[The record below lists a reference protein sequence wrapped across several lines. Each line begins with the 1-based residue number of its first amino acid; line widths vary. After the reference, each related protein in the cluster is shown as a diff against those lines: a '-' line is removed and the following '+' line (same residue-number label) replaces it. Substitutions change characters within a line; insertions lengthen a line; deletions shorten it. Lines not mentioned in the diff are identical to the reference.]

1 MLSKRSIILDSL
13 NTHRIEE
20 GMIDSI
26 SKNSSSGSGYK
37 LLKVLLD
44 FDIQS
49 LPRKN
54 IKSNLS
60 FYNRSSFSK
69 NFVDNVIKWTGMLK
83 NKSNN
88 GAKLYM
94 LCLGDGG
101 RFFMVFEAPRFSRLS
116 RCFVFKVP
124 DEATMESIFELA
136 NDGKMTFDI
145 DNPKLDGCKLIA
157 DTYCIHDVFTEFD
170 RGKIVGV
177 DTRLMADTVVVMETL
192 FEDFAK
198 VFKFNYKNDNYDF
211 VVGEIAKACVNY
223 DISLTE
229 DGFVVTLDF
238 GVAKERNRIEMI
250 LNNRKGGHSL
260 HFFKDGKS
268 KIKLSGGFI

>member
-1 MLSKRSIILDSL
+1 MMGYFNIIDSL
-13 NTHRIEE
+13 NDVKVNE
-20 GMIDSI
+20 GMTESIPKNKNKDIDKLVKALQSCDI
-26 SKNSSSGSGYK
+26 DFINDKYIKCYK
-37 LLKVLLD
+37 
-44 FDIQS
+44 
-49 LPRKN
+49 
-54 IKSNLS
+54 S

-101 RFFMVFEAPRFSRLS
+101 RFFMVFEAPRFSRLA

-124 DEATMESIFELA
+124 DEVTMESLFELA
-136 NDGKMTFDI
+136 NDGNMTFDI

-177 DTRLMADTVVVMETL
+177 DTRLLSDTVVVMETL

-223 DISLTE
+223 EISFT
-229 DGFVVTLDF
+229 GGVFVVTLDF

-260 HFFKDGKS
+260 HIFKDGKS

>member
-1 MLSKRSIILDSL
+1 MGYFNIIDSL
-13 NTHRIEE
+13 NDAKVNE
-20 GMIDSI
+20 GMTESIPKNKNNDIDKLVKALQSCDI
-26 SKNSSSGSGYK
+26 DFIPDKYIKCYK
-37 LLKVLLD
+37 
-44 FDIQS
+44 
-49 LPRKN
+49 
-54 IKSNLS
+54 S

-83 NKSNN
+83 NKNPN
-88 GAKLYM
+88 GSKLYM

-101 RFFMVFEAPRFSRLS
+101 RFLMVFEARRLSRLS

-124 DEATMESIFELA
+124 DEDTMESIFELA
-136 NDGKMTFDI
+136 NDGNMTFDI
-145 DNPKLDGCKLIA
+145 DNPRLDGCKLIA

-177 DTRLMADTVVVMETL
+177 DTRLLSDTVVVMETL

-223 DISLTE
+223 EISFT
-229 DGFVVTLDF
+229 GGVFVVTLDF

>member
-1 MLSKRSIILDSL
+1 MGYFNIIDSL
-13 NTHRIEE
+13 NDVKVNE
-20 GMIDSI
+20 GMTESIPKNKNNDID
-26 SKNSSSGSGYK
+26 K
-37 LLKVLLD
+37 LVKALESCDID
-44 FDIQS
+44 FIPD
-49 LPRKN
+49 KY
-54 IKSNLS
+54 IKSYKKS
-60 FYNRSSFSK
+60 FYNRSSFSR

-101 RFFMVFEAPRFSRLS
+101 RFLMVFEAPRFSRLA

-124 DEATMESIFELA
+124 DEDTMESLFLLA
-136 NDGKMTFDI
+136 NEGKMTFDI

-157 DTYCIHDVFTEFD
+157 DTYCIHDIFTEFD

-177 DTRLMADTVVVMETL
+177 DTRLLADTVVFMETL

-198 VFKFNYKNDNYDF
+198 VFNFNYKKDYDF
-211 VVGEIAKACVNY
+211 VVGEIANACVKY
-223 DISLTE
+223 EISFT
-229 DGFVVTLDF
+229 DGGLVVTLDF
-238 GVAKERNRIEMI
+238 GVAKERNRIEML
-250 LNNRKGGHSL
+250 LNIRKGGHSL
-260 HFFKDGKS
+260 KFWKDGKS

>member
-1 MLSKRSIILDSL
+1 MMGYFNIIDSL
-13 NTHRIEE
+13 NDVKVNE
-20 GMIDSI
+20 GMTESIPKNKNKDSDKLVKALQSCDIDFI
-26 SKNSSSGSGYK
+26 PDKYIKCYK
-37 LLKVLLD
+37 
-44 FDIQS
+44 
-49 LPRKN
+49 
-54 IKSNLS
+54 S

-88 GAKLYM
+88 GARLYM

-101 RFFMVFEAPRFSRLS
+101 RFFMVFEAPRFSRLA

-124 DEATMESIFELA
+124 DEVTMESLFELA
-136 NDGKMTFDI
+136 NDGNMTFDI

-177 DTRLMADTVVVMETL
+177 DTRLLSDTVVVMETL

-223 DISLTE
+223 EISFT
-229 DGFVVTLDF
+229 GGVFVVTLDF

>member
-1 MLSKRSIILDSL
+1 MTESIPKNKNKDSDKL
-13 NTHRIEE
+13 VKALQSCD
-20 GMIDSI
+20 IDFI
-26 SKNSSSGSGYK
+26 PDKYIKCYK
-37 LLKVLLD
+37 
-44 FDIQS
+44 
-49 LPRKN
+49 
-54 IKSNLS
+54 S

-101 RFFMVFEAPRFSRLS
+101 RFFMVFEAPRFSRLA

-124 DEATMESIFELA
+124 DEVTMESLFELA
-136 NDGKMTFDI
+136 NDGNMTFDI

-177 DTRLMADTVVVMETL
+177 DTRLLSDTVVMETL

-223 DISLTE
+223 EISFT
-229 DGFVVTLDF
+229 GGVFVVTLDF

>member
-1 MLSKRSIILDSL
+1 MGYFNIIDSL
-13 NTHRIEE
+13 NDAKVNE
-20 GMIDSI
+20 GMTESIPKNKNNDIDKLVKALQSCDI
-26 SKNSSSGSGYK
+26 DFIPDKYIKCYK
-37 LLKVLLD
+37 
-44 FDIQS
+44 
-49 LPRKN
+49 
-54 IKSNLS
+54 S

-157 DTYCIHDVFTEFD
+157 DTYCIHDIFTEFD

-223 DISLTE
+223 EISFTE
-229 DGFVVTLDF
+229 VGFVVTLDF

-260 HFFKDGKS
+260 RFLKDGKS

>member
-1 MLSKRSIILDSL
+1 MMGYFNIIDSL
-13 NTHRIEE
+13 NDVKVNE
-20 GMIDSI
+20 GMTESIPKNKNNDID
-26 SKNSSSGSGYK
+26 KLVKALQSSDI
-37 LLKVLLD
+37 D
-44 FDIQS
+44 FIPD
-49 LPRKN
+49 KY
-54 IKSNLS
+54 IKSDKS

-101 RFFMVFEAPRFSRLS
+101 RFFMVFEAPRFSRLA

-124 DEATMESIFELA
+124 DEVTMESLFELA
-136 NDGKMTFDI
+136 NDGNMTFDI

-177 DTRLMADTVVVMETL
+177 DTRLLSDTVAVMETL

-223 DISLTE
+223 EISFT
-229 DGFVVTLDF
+229 GGVFVVTLDF

>member
-1 MLSKRSIILDSL
+1 MTGYFNIIDSL
-13 NTHRIEE
+13 NDVKVNE
-20 GMIDSI
+20 GMTESIPKNKNKDSDKLVKALQSCDIDFI
-26 SKNSSSGSGYK
+26 PDKYIKCYK
-37 LLKVLLD
+37 
-44 FDIQS
+44 
-49 LPRKN
+49 
-54 IKSNLS
+54 S

-101 RFFMVFEAPRFSRLS
+101 RFFMVFEAPRFSRLA

-124 DEATMESIFELA
+124 DEVTMESLFELA
-136 NDGKMTFDI
+136 NDGNMTFDI

-177 DTRLMADTVVVMETL
+177 DTRLLSDTVVVMDTL

-223 DISLTE
+223 EISFT
-229 DGFVVTLDF
+229 GGVFVVTLDF

>member
-1 MLSKRSIILDSL
+1 MMGYFNIIDSL
-13 NTHRIEE
+13 NDVKVNE
-20 GMIDSI
+20 GMTESIPKNKNKDSDKLVKALQSCDIDFI
-26 SKNSSSGSGYK
+26 PDKYIKCYK
-37 LLKVLLD
+37 
-44 FDIQS
+44 
-49 LPRKN
+49 
-54 IKSNLS
+54 S

-101 RFFMVFEAPRFSRLS
+101 RFFMVFEAPRFSRLA

-124 DEATMESIFELA
+124 DEVTMESLFELA
-136 NDGKMTFDI
+136 NDGNMTFDI

-177 DTRLMADTVVVMETL
+177 DTRLLSDTVVVMETL

-223 DISLTE
+223 EISFT
-229 DGFVVTLDF
+229 GGVFVVTLDF

-250 LNNRKGGHSL
+250 LNNRKGGHAL

>member
-1 MLSKRSIILDSL
+1 MMGYFNIIDSL
-13 NTHRIEE
+13 NDVKVNE
-20 GMIDSI
+20 GMTESIPKNKNKDSDKLVKALQSCDIDFI
-26 SKNSSSGSGYK
+26 PDKYIKCYK
-37 LLKVLLD
+37 
-44 FDIQS
+44 
-49 LPRKN
+49 
-54 IKSNLS
+54 S

-83 NKSNN
+83 SKSNN

-101 RFFMVFEAPRFSRLS
+101 RFFMVFEAPRFSRLA

-124 DEATMESIFELA
+124 DEVTMESLFELA
-136 NDGKMTFDI
+136 NDGNMTFDI

-177 DTRLMADTVVVMETL
+177 DTRLLSDTVVVMETL

-223 DISLTE
+223 EISFT
-229 DGFVVTLDF
+229 GGVFVVTLDF

>member
-1 MLSKRSIILDSL
+1 MMGYFNIIDSL
-13 NTHRIEE
+13 NDVKVNE
-20 GMIDSI
+20 GMTESIPKNKNKNKDSDKLVKALQSCDIDFI
-26 SKNSSSGSGYK
+26 PDKYIKCYK
-37 LLKVLLD
+37 
-44 FDIQS
+44 
-49 LPRKN
+49 
-54 IKSNLS
+54 S

-101 RFFMVFEAPRFSRLS
+101 RFFMVFEAPRFSRLA

-124 DEATMESIFELA
+124 DEVTMESLFELA
-136 NDGKMTFDI
+136 NDGNMTFDI

-177 DTRLMADTVVVMETL
+177 DTRLLSDTVVVMETL

-223 DISLTE
+223 EISFT
-229 DGFVVTLDF
+229 GGVFVVTLDF

>member
-1 MLSKRSIILDSL
+1 MMGYFNIIDSL
-13 NTHRIEE
+13 NDVKVNE
-20 GMIDSI
+20 GMTESIPKNKNKNKDSDKLVKALQSCDIDFI
-26 SKNSSSGSGYK
+26 PDKYIKCYK
-37 LLKVLLD
+37 
-44 FDIQS
+44 
-49 LPRKN
+49 
-54 IKSNLS
+54 S

-101 RFFMVFEAPRFSRLS
+101 RFFMVFEAPRFSRLA

-124 DEATMESIFELA
+124 DEVTMESLFELA
-136 NDGKMTFDI
+136 NDGNMTFDI

-177 DTRLMADTVVVMETL
+177 DTRLLSDTVVMETL

-223 DISLTE
+223 EISFT
-229 DGFVVTLDF
+229 GGVFVVTLDF

>member
-1 MLSKRSIILDSL
+1 MMGYFNIIDSL
-13 NTHRIEE
+13 NDVKVNE
-20 GMIDSI
+20 GMTESIPKNKNNDIDKLVKALQSCDI
-26 SKNSSSGSGYK
+26 DFIPDKYIKCYK
-37 LLKVLLD
+37 
-44 FDIQS
+44 
-49 LPRKN
+49 
-54 IKSNLS
+54 S

-157 DTYCIHDVFTEFD
+157 DTYCIHDVFAKFD
-170 RGKIVGV
+170 RGEVVGI
-177 DTRLMADTVVVMETL
+177 DTRLLGDTVVVMETL

-211 VVGEIAKACVNY
+211 VVGEIAKVCVNY
-223 DISLTE
+223 EISLTE
-229 DGFVVTLDF
+229 VGFVVTLDF

-250 LNNRKGGHSL
+250 LNNRKAGHSL
-260 HFFKDGKS
+260 RFFKDGKS